1 MMERTAATKPTSGL
15 PSHRILLVD
24 DAPSSCF
31 MLRKLL
37 EALGQE
43 VLTAESGVQALA
55 VLEQS
60 VPDLVISDIG
70 MPGMDGYELARR
82 IRQDARWSGVVL
94 VALTGYGLEDDREL
108 ARAAGF
114 DRYLVKPASIQSL
127 KPLLADLHS
136 SKPMT

>member
-1 MMERTAATKPTSGL
+1 
-15 PSHRILLVD
+15 
-24 DAPSSCF
+24 